1 MMTDPRNLFKKY
13 KAAENAMETHRSDLE
28 RFLKPRFDRYFAEA
42 KMLMPYPS
50 NNCWPDDVETIS
62 VWNGM
67 VHISGTSS
75 CRGCTDN
82 ESASMPE
89 AFAFGDDAALETELE
104 ALRQQRISKEEAMK
118 TAAEA
123 REREQYTKLK
133 EKFG

>member
-1 MMTDPRNLFKKY
+1 MTDPRNLFKKY
-13 KAAENAMETHRSDLE
+13 KAAEDAMETHRSDLAQ
-28 RFLKPRFDRYFAEA
+28 FLKPRFDRYFAEA
-42 KMLMPYPS
+42 KSLMDYPS
-50 NNCWPDDVETIS
+50 GNRWPDDVESIS
-62 VWNGM
+62 IWNGK

-104 ALRQQRISKEEAMK
+104 ALRQQRIAKEEAIK
-118 TAAEA
+118 AAADA